1 MMMMTMRTITT
12 MMIYDDDDE
21 DNNDNDDDCYPCY
34 AGPCTLPAE
43 SQVQKDKKSFKIC
56 ISLYKSV

>member
-21 DNNDNDDDCYPCY
+21 DNDDDCYPCY

-43 SQVQKDKKSFKIC
+43 SQVQKKKKCKSF
-56 ISLYKSV
+56 SE